1 MIAIIDYG
9 MGNKHSVYNA
19 LKYIGVDSV
28 ISRDAGE
35 ISKAERI
42 ILPGVGAFGAAMENL
57 RQMGLE
63 DILHEEIMVKG
74 KPFLGICLG
83 MQLLAETGT
92 EKGLFQGLG
101 WIAGEVTRLQP
112 PGTGFKLPHVG
123 WNDIELVKDTVLFKG
138 LKKEKA
144 FYFVHSYAMRLK
156 DEGDLA
162 ATSNYGVDFTAA
174 VLRDNIFATQFHPE
188 KSQKNGLTVLEN
200 FIDWRV

>member
-1 MIAIIDYG
+1 

-19 LKYIGVDSV
+19 LKYIGVDSF

-35 ISKAERI
+35 ISQAERI

-57 RQMGLE
+57 RQLGLE
-63 DILHEEIMVKG
+63 DILNEEVLVKG

-101 WIAGEVTRLQP
+101 WIAGEVAKLQP
-112 PGTGFKLPHVG
+112 AGSGFKLPHVG
-123 WNDIELVKDTVLFKG
+123 WNDIELVKDVALFKG

-144 FYFVHSYAMRLK
+144 FYFVHSYAMQLADVK
-156 DEGDLA
+156 DLV

-174 VLRDNIFATQFHPE
+174 ILKNNIFATQFHPE

-200 FIDWRV
+200 FVDWRV

>member
-19 LKYIGVDSV
+19 LKYIGVDSF
-28 ISRDAGE
+28 ISQNADE
-35 ISKAERI
+35 ISQAERI

-57 RQMGLE
+57 RQFSLV
-63 DILHEEIMVKG
+63 DILHEEVLVKG

-101 WIAGEVTRLQP
+101 WIAGEVLKLQP
-112 PGTGFKLPHVG
+112 ESDGYKLPHVG
-123 WNDIELVKDTVLFKG
+123 WNDINIKQDSALFKG
-138 LKKEKA
+138 LKKERA
-144 FYFVHSYAMRLK
+144 FYFVHSYAMHLK
-156 DEGDLA
+156 DYQDLA
-162 ATSNYGVDFTAA
+162 AESEYGVKFTAA
-174 VLRDNIFATQFHPE
+174 IQKDNIFATQFHPE

-200 FIDWRV
+200 FVDWRI